1 MENPTPPN
9 TSGFDRKP
17 KNRKRSRSRKS
28 ATGRKIFGK
37 HDTCAGMPAEAK
49 AWFFASMF
57 LVEVAKALAP
67 VMGFCKQTG
76 RNSESATV

>member
-1 MENPTPPN
+1 MEATTPPN
-9 TSGFDRKP
+9 TTGFSRKP
-17 KNRKRSRSRKS
+17 KNRKLISGRKPISRKS
-28 ATGRKIFGK
+28 GSNPFA
-37 HDTCAGMPAEAK
+37 DMPAEAK

-67 VMGFCKQTG
+67 VMGFSKPTG

>member
-1 MENPTPPN
+1 MEATTPPN
-9 TSGFDRKP
+9 TSGFIRKP
-17 KNRKRSRSRKS
+17 KQRKRINGRKS

-37 HDTCAGMPAEAK
+37 HDTCASMPAEAK

-57 LVEVAKALAP
+57 LMEVAKALAP
-67 VMGFCKQTG
+67 VMGFNKPAG